1 MLTGCGDSSIT
12 GSYVEL
18 GISTHMSVELL
29 LLEGAVEFVVF
40 FVVTTAYLCEF
51 TVSRGVNIRYLTSVL
66 VPCWLKGF
74 LTKNTVALSMSYICI
89 PFTMYS

>member
-1 MLTGCGDSSIT
+1 MLTKCVVSSIT

-18 GISTHMSVELL
+18 GIITHMSVELL
-29 LLEGAVEFVVF
+29 LLEGAVEIVVF
-40 FVVTTAYLCEF
+40 FVVTTAYLCEC
-51 TVSRGVNIRYLTSVL
+51 TVLCGVNIRYLTSVL

-74 LTKNTVALSMSYICI
+74 LTKNTVTLSIPHICI